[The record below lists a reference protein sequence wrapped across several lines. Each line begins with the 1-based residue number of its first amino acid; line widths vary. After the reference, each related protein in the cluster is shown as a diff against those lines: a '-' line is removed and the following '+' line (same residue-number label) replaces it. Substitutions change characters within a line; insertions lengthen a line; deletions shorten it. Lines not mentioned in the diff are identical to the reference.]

1 VSKRSNSRNPAL
13 VAVLACAVASLAGC
27 AAVTTETRA
36 APAILADI
44 PHEADAAGD
53 RVVVVRDY
61 VELQKI
67 DDRDQRRRVQYV
79 WNYDRG
85 ITQRRVWDEA
95 GTRYEVTD
103 FTGMTLN
110 ATPEELAW
118 MWKTLRADPRW
129 SSVLVDG
136 LDYYG
141 GFSVREPTGP
151 CQARSRCVHA
161 IVMRDDGR
169 ERVLH
174 GIFDLASGRLVD
186 DDYDPTLT
194 GIGQRKTSS
203 GEKKP

>member
-1 VSKRSNSRNPAL
+1 MTTRHHAFAAAL
-13 VAVLACAVASLAGC
+13 AALAVLLPGC
-27 AAVTTETRA
+27 ATTGDGTA
-36 APAILADI
+36 ASPAILSGV
-44 PHEADAAGD
+44 PYETDAAGE

-61 VELQKI
+61 VELQKVA
-67 DDRDQRRRVQYV
+67 DRDERHRVQYV

-85 ITQRRVWDEA
+85 LTQRRVWDEQ
-95 GTRYEVTD
+95 GKRYEATD
-103 FTGMTLN
+103 FPGMTLN
-110 ATPEELAW
+110 ATTEEIAW
-118 MWKTLRADPRW
+118 MWQTLRADPRW
-129 SSVLVDG
+129 SKVLVDG

-174 GIFDLASGRLVD
+174 GIFDLATGRLVD

-194 GIGQRKTSS
+194 GIGKRKASS
-203 GEKKP
+203 GEKQ